1 MDIVHPI
8 LQWHKDIRQE
18 PRQLH
23 LIVLFPLMPHESI
36 VEPMDHIFKKILFRQ
51 MKQIQIYFSTRFKHE
66 IPSCPPT
73 AKRQP
78 SSTATP
84 TLVRHELVGAISL
97 LH

>member
-1 MDIVHPI
+1 M
-8 LQWHKDIRQE
+8 L
-18 PRQLH
+18 
-23 LIVLFPLMPHESI
+23 HESI
-36 VEPMDHIFKKILFRQ
+36 VELMDHIFREEEKCISRQ
-51 MKQIQIYFSTRFKHE
+51 LKNPIYFSTRFKHE

-73 AKRQP
+73 ANKQP

>member
-1 MDIVHPI
+1 M
-8 LQWHKDIRQE
+8 L
-18 PRQLH
+18 
-23 LIVLFPLMPHESI
+23 HESI
-36 VEPMDHIFKKILFRQ
+36 VELMDHIFREEEIFFYVY
-51 MKQIQIYFSTRFKHE
+51 KQKNSIYFSTRFKHE